1 LDVALVDEEP
11 MAPTEATLKQEVG
24 SDESYTSDNTG
35 DNGNASDN
43 GGRVKIGAEAD
54 LAGMSFDFGRSKVM
68 RGRIL
73 DVLSSY
79 RFFPKGFARP
89 PGIESIPVPK
99 GDEVVVFEDFFLL
112 LAFAYLRTLCFW
124 IFFTNFGCSYINLLQ
139 MLLFKSANLFGLS
152 RLAEVALM
160 LKFLLITMS
169 YIIKTRRFILRGPRL
184 PSLLS
189 LGVYPF
195 IHLDLGIGL
204 GLLRPCGIH

>member
-1 LDVALVDEEP
+1 
-11 MAPTEATLKQEVG
+11 
-24 SDESYTSDNTG
+24 
-35 DNGNASDN
+35 
-43 GGRVKIGAEAD
+43 
-54 LAGMSFDFGRSKVM
+54 
-68 RGRIL
+68 
-73 DVLSSY
+73 
-79 RFFPKGFARP
+79 
-89 PGIESIPVPK
+89 
-99 GDEVVVFEDFFLL
+99 
-112 LAFAYLRTLCFW
+112 
-124 IFFTNFGCSYINLLQ
+124 

-204 GLLRPCGIH
+204 GLLRPCGIN